1 MNTFRLFA
9 AVLVPTL
16 LVIGCASH
24 APVPVIDRSG
34 SGVKIERPVAPPGSA
49 TPPIPSPVATYTVKK
64 GDTLYSIALDQGHDY
79 KDLAVWNNLDNP
91 NLIKVGQSL
100 RLGPADGSTAVAN
113 TASVATIRPISAP
126 AQIEIKPVTAAAS
139 TGLVSSNTEILKH
152 EPKGGKLAYSDT
164 ALARLKEA
172 DGHVPVKAIAAAV
185 PEIKPAEPAVV
196 EKPVASTEESVDWA
210 WPVSGKVQTGF
221 SEGSSKGIQI
231 PGKLGDPVIAAAPG
245 KVVYAGSGLRG
256 YGKLVIVRHNAEFLS
271 AYAHNNQILV
281 KEGQMVTR
289 GQKIAELGST
299 DTESPRLHFEIRR
312 QGKPV
317 DPQKYLPTR

>member
-1 MNTFRLFA
+1 MNAFRLFA
-9 AVLVPTL
+9 VLLAPTL

-34 SGVKIERPVAPPGSA
+34 SGVNVERPVTPPGSA
-49 TPPIPSPVATYTVKK
+49 TPPVPSSVPTYTVKK
-64 GDTLYSIALDQGHDY
+64 GDTLFSIALDQGHDY
-79 KDLAVWNNLDNP
+79 KDLAAWNNLENP
-91 NLIKVGQSL
+91 NVIKIGQSL
-100 RLGPADGSTAVAN
+100 RLGPAEGSNAVA
-113 TASVATIRPISAP
+113 TTSPVATIRPISAP
-126 AQIEIKPVTAAAS
+126 AQIEVKPVAAS
-139 TGLVSSNTEILKH
+139 ASASVVSSNTDMLKR
-152 EPKGGKLAYSDT
+152 EPKGGKLAYTDT
-164 ALARLKEA
+164 ALARLKESE
-172 DGHVPVKAIAAAV
+172 GHSPTKAVAV
-185 PEIKPAEPAVV
+185 AIPEIKPAEPAVM

-221 SEGSSKGIQI
+221 VEGSSKGIQI
-231 PGKLGDPVIAAAPG
+231 PGKLGDPVTAAAPG

-281 KEGQMVTR
+281 KEGQTVAR

-299 DTESPRLHFEIRR
+299 DTESPRLQFEIRR

-317 DPQKYLPTR
+317 DPQKYLPAR